1 MKNDSENALFLKVN
15 SSRFFDN
22 KEFLQPLWTFKQSLT
37 SKFSFSFWSQCI
49 RTSFQNFFKK
59 YNNVKCF
66 SHYVEH
72 KIHNLWS
79 GLLLLSI
86 YQPVITTINH
96 VVSSLHGF
104 CIIKNNSIWTRCPDE
119 SIQFK
124 FSWKTFVIYDPQFI
138 GGDADEIQELI
149 NVPCSLQFKRKTF

>member
-1 MKNDSENALFLKVN
+1 MINDSKNALFLKV
-15 SSRFFDN
+15 SSNRFFGN
-22 KEFLQPLWTFKQSLT
+22 KEFLQPLLTVKQSLT

-49 RTSFQNFFKK
+49 HISSQNFFKK

-79 GLLLLSI
+79 GLSQFSI
-86 YQPVITTINH
+86 YPLVIPKINH
-96 VVSSLHGF
+96 VLPSLHGF
-104 CIIKNNSIWTRCPDE
+104 CIIKSNSIWTRCPDG

-124 FSWKTFVIYDPQFI
+124 FSWKPFVIYDPQSI
-138 GGDADEIQELI
+138 GGDADEIQERIKCTLLTTI
-149 NVPCSLQFKRKTF
+149 